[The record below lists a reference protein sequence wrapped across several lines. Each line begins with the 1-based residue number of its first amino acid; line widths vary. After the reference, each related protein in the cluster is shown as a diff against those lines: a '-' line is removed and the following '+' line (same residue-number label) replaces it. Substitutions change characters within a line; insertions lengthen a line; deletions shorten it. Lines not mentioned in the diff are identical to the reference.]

1 MLGRSVIANALGQL
15 SVLLIGMVSTIALA
29 RWLGPADRGILALMA
44 YTWDVTIAVA
54 AAGFTYAVAYF
65 ASRRDADRGAI
76 LGNSLLMGAVLAIVF
91 IPFFALYGPQ
101 IADHLTHGRG
111 GDAWRLVGILV
122 VVTFLDWSIHNQL
135 LGKLQFGRLN
145 ALIALSG
152 VVSLAAIVVFVGA
165 AGWGVAGGLAA
176 TASAS
181 IVMIVGSLMALR
193 GIRPRIDVQLLRALF
208 AYGGRVAVGWIF
220 QIINYRADVFILQA
234 YVSLRSIGEYVIASL
249 VAELAL
255 TGGSALATSVNALV
269 ANYEGEERQA
279 TTISASL
286 RHGLILTAVVIVG
299 LAFFG
304 GVAIKVAFGSSYNGA
319 IEPMYIL
326 LPGMLFL
333 GMGSV
338 VTGNLRG
345 IARPGVS
352 SIIAG
357 ATMTITIALDF
368 LFIPKWG
375 INGAAFAS
383 TIAYTFHGITCVLV
397 LSRVTDIPLRDLV
410 VPTASDWRAY
420 HRALS
425 AVLGAANRARVR
437 MLSRG

>member
-15 SVLLIGMVSTIALA
+15 SVLVIGMVSTIALA

-44 YTWDVTIAVA
+44 YTCEVTVAVA

-76 LGNSLLMGAVLAIVF
+76 LGNSLLVGAFLAVVF
-91 IPFFALYGPQ
+91 VPLFAIYGPE
-101 IADHLTHGRG
+101 IADHLTHGRATG
-111 GDAWRLVGILV
+111 AWRLVGLVV
-122 VVTFLDWSIHNQL
+122 VVTFLDWCIHNQL

-145 ALIALSG
+145 ALIALSR
-152 VVSLAAIVVFVGA
+152 VVSLATIVVCVGA
-165 AGWGVAGGLAA
+165 AGWGVTGGLAA
-176 TASAS
+176 VVSAS
-181 IVMIVGSLMALR
+181 LVMIVGSLLALR
-193 GIRPRIDVQLLRALF
+193 GIRPSVDFQLLRALF
-208 AYGGRVAVGWIF
+208 AYGARVAVGWIF
-220 QIINYRADVFILQA
+220 QTINYRADVFILQA
-234 YVSLRSIGEYVIASL
+234 YVSLRAVGEYVVATL

-269 ANYEGEERQA
+269 ANYEGEERQT

-286 RHGLILTAVVIVG
+286 RHGLILTAAVIVG
-299 LAFFG
+299 LALIG
-304 GVAIKVAFGSSYNGA
+304 GVAITIAFGSSYNGA
-319 IEPMYIL
+319 IAPMYIL

-357 ATMTITIALDF
+357 ATMAFTIALDF
-368 LFIPKWG
+368 LLIPRFG
-375 INGAAFAS
+375 INGAALAS
-383 TIAYTFHGITCVLV
+383 TIAYTVFGTTCVLV
-397 LSRVTDIPLRDLV
+397 LSRITRIPLRDLI
-410 VPTASDWRAY
+410 VPTRSDLRAY
-420 HRALS
+420 LRALS
-425 AVLGAANRARVR
+425 AFAGVARRARLR
-437 MLSRG
+437 LSGSG

>member
-1 MLGRSVIANALGQL
+1 VLGRSVIANALGQL
-15 SVLLIGMVSTIALA
+15 SVLVIGMVSTIALA

-44 YTWDVTIAVA
+44 YTWDVIIAVA

-76 LGNSLLMGAVLAIVF
+76 LGNSLLVGGVLAVVF
-91 IPFFALYGPQ
+91 IPFFAIYGPTV
-101 IADHLTHGRG
+101 ADHLTHGRG
-111 GDAWRLVGILV
+111 GDAWRLVGIVV
-122 VVTFLDWSIHNQL
+122 VVTFLDWCIHNQL

-152 VVSLAAIVVFVGA
+152 IASLVAIVLFVGL

-176 TASAS
+176 TVAASV
-181 IVMIVGSLMALR
+181 VMIVGSLLALR
-193 GIRPRIDVQLLRALF
+193 GLRPSVDLQLLRAQF

-234 YVSLRSIGEYVIASL
+234 YVSLRAIGEYVIASL
-249 VAELAL
+249 VAELSL

-269 ANYEGEERQA
+269 ANYEGEDRQT

-299 LAFFG
+299 LAIFG
-304 GVAIKVAFGSSYNGA
+304 GLAIKIAFGSSYAGA

-357 ATMTITIALDF
+357 VTMAITIGLDV
-368 LFIPKWG
+368 LLIPKWG
-375 INGAAFAS
+375 INGAALAS
-383 TIAYTFHGITCVLV
+383 TIAYTFHGTTCVLV
-397 LSRVTDIPLRDLV
+397 LSRITGIPLRNLI

-420 HRALS
+420 QRALS
-425 AVLGAANRARVR
+425 AMLGAANRARVR
-437 MLSRG
+437 VLGRG

>member
-15 SVLLIGMVSTIALA
+15 SVLVIGMVSTIALA

-44 YTWDVTIAVA
+44 YTCDVTVALA

-65 ASRRDADRGAI
+65 ASRRDADRGAL
-76 LGNSLLMGAVLAIVF
+76 LGNSLLIGALLAVVF
-91 IPFFALYGPQ
+91 IPFFAIYGPE
-101 IADHLTHGRG
+101 IADHLTHGRASG
-111 GDAWRLVGILV
+111 AWQLVGLVV
-122 VVTFLDWSIHNQL
+122 VVTFLDWCIHNQL

-145 ALIALSG
+145 ALIAFSRI
-152 VVSLAAIVVFVGA
+152 VSLGAIIVCVGA
-165 AGWGVAGGLAA
+165 AGWGVTGGLAA
-176 TASAS
+176 NVSAS
-181 IVMIVGSLMALR
+181 VVMIVGSLMALR
-193 GIRPRIDVQLLRALF
+193 GIRPTIDFQLMRALF

-234 YVSLRSIGEYVIASL
+234 YVPLRSIGEYVVASL

-255 TGGSALATSVNALV
+255 TGGSALSTSVNALV
-269 ANYEGEERQA
+269 ANYEGEERQT
-279 TTISASL
+279 TTIAASL
-286 RHGLILTAVVIVG
+286 RHGIILTGVVIVG
-299 LAFFG
+299 LAVFG
-304 GVAIKVAFGSSYNGA
+304 GVAIELAFGSSYDGA
-319 IEPMYIL
+319 VEPMYIL

-357 ATMTITIALDF
+357 ATMVITIALDF

-375 INGAAFAS
+375 INGAALAS
-383 TIAYTFHGITCVLV
+383 TIAYTFHGTTCVLV
-397 LSRVTDIPLRDLV
+397 LGRVTGIPLRDMI
-410 VPTASDWRAY
+410 VPTAADGRAY
-420 HRALS
+420 LRALS
-425 AVLGAANRARVR
+425 ALVGAAKRARVR
-437 MLSRG
+437 VLSRG